1 MGRLEPPLWQILVP
15 AFLPVSLDLAETLI
29 QLLPLIARELSTK
42 ATVLNPHKSE
52 VFTSLGHLGTGPIVF
67 YVIDHHGDDFA
78 HIYNRKPNAQCAPF
92 PPRHLPHHLPSIST
106 IHPPC

>member
-78 HIYNRKPNAQCAPF
+78 HIYHRKLNGRYDPL
-92 PPRHLPHHLPSIST
+92 PRRKLTSDLACIWMIERT
-106 IHPPC
+106 